1 MPIIEWSD
9 RYLIG
14 VLPIDKH
21 HQHLFF
27 LLNKTYDDFFSPTPT
42 HDLDSLFDELVDY
55 ATYHFAAEEQL
66 MQKQLFPGLEM
77 HRQEHAKFS
86 QRVVEM
92 SRDFNTVKKGLS
104 LEVLSFLNTWLS
116 AHILTSDAE
125 IGRFLAIAGTSKSG
139 RRQISGA
146 SIPGD
151 GSVALSASPDDIAK
165 MVERA
170 EGDHL

>member
-14 VLPIDKH
+14 VPQIDKH

-42 HDLDSLFDELVDY
+42 HDLESLFDELVDY

-66 MQKQLFPGLEM
+66 MQNHLFPGLEM
-77 HRQEHAKFS
+77 HRQEHVKFS

-92 SRDFNTVKKGLS
+92 SRDSNAGKKGLS
-104 LEVLSFLNTWLS
+104 LEILSFLHTWLS
-116 AHILTSDAE
+116 AHILSSDAE
-125 IGRFLAIAGTSKSG
+125 IGRFLAIAGTSKRG
-139 RRQISGA
+139 RRTINVT
-146 SIPGD
+146 I
-151 GSVALSASPDDIAK
+151 
-165 MVERA
+165 
-170 EGDHL
+170 